1 MLDAAKISDWQESLI
16 GWGQGVGTERLL
28 WVVRLAVFL
37 LCVVLLVSGLIRA
50 VSVWRDRAAD
60 SARSVTDIA
69 QQVPAG
75 SVAVDAATVKSWGW
89 YSDPAAAAAL
99 AVPVK
104 PREQVVKTSLQL
116 QLEGIIKAD
125 DPAESEAIIAID
137 NRSKRYKSGAKLP
150 VATGVYLREIFWDRI
165 ILENNGRREELP
177 LYTSE
182 MYQQHRFVVPAEG
195 GEGAEKPSSAV
206 IDRSSD
212 AAVTGMLGRYRQE
225 LQRDPNSVNQ
235 FLEVSPRTLDGTLQ
249 GYAIRALGRREDF
262 RSLGLQDGDIVT
274 HVNGVELTDMRRAME
289 LYRGMGELEDVR
301 VQLIRGGQ
309 VQEIIYRL
317 PAPR

>member
-1 MLDAAKISDWQESLI
+1 
-16 GWGQGVGTERLL
+16 
-28 WVVRLAVFL
+28 
-37 LCVVLLVSGLIRA
+37 
-50 VSVWRDRAAD
+50 
-60 SARSVTDIA
+60 
-69 QQVPAG
+69 
-75 SVAVDAATVKSWGW
+75 
-89 YSDPAAAAAL
+89 
-99 AVPVK
+99 
-104 PREQVVKTSLQL
+104 
-116 QLEGIIKAD
+116 
-125 DPAESEAIIAID
+125 
-137 NRSKRYKSGAKLP
+137 
-150 VATGVYLREIFWDRI
+150 
-165 ILENNGRREELP
+165 
-177 LYTSE
+177 
-182 MYQQHRFVVPAEG
+182 
-195 GEGAEKPSSAV
+195 
-206 IDRSSD
+206 
-212 AAVTGMLGRYRQE
+212 MLGRYRQE